1 MFRELLPVALGLG
14 VGSVLAGLRPSVSIA
29 AGIMI
34 AVPLG
39 FLVTV
44 VTGEFELGWEYL
56 LVDIPLVA
64 VSSAAGSW
72 IVHILARGNLWPTA
86 R

>member
-1 MFRELLPVALGLG
+1 VSRELLPIALGLG
-14 VGSVLAGLRPSVSIA
+14 VGAVLAGLRPSLSVA
-29 AGIMI
+29 AGAVV

-56 LVDIPLVA
+56 LVDVPLVA
-64 VSSAAGSW
+64 VSSVAGSW
-72 IVHILARGNLWPTA
+72 IVRALARDRPWPTA

>member
-72 IVHILARGNLWPTA
+72 IVRILARGNLWPTA

>member
-1 MFRELLPVALGLG
+1 MFRDLLPIALGLG
-14 VGSVLAGLRPSVSIA
+14 VGTALAGLRPSASIA
-29 AGIMI
+29 VGIMV

-64 VSSAAGSW
+64 VSAAAGAW
-72 IVHILARGNLWPTA
+72 IVRILSRGNRWRTV

>member
-1 MFRELLPVALGLG
+1 MSRELLPVAIGLG
-14 VGSVLAGLRPSVSIA
+14 VGTLLASVRPALSGA
-29 AGIMI
+29 TALLL

-64 VSSAAGSW
+64 LSATAGFW
-72 IVHILARGNLWPTA
+72 TVRLVRENAWP
-86 R
+86 RSP

>member
-14 VGSVLAGLRPSVSIA
+14 VGSVLAGLRPSLSIV
-29 AGIMI
+29 AGIVV

-64 VSSAAGSW
+64 VSSAAGYW
-72 IVHILARGNLWPTA
+72 IVRMLARGNVWPTA

>member
-1 MFRELLPVALGLG
+1 VFRELLPVALGLS

-72 IVHILARGNLWPTA
+72 IVRILARGNLWPTA

>member
-1 MFRELLPVALGLG
+1 VSRELLPVALGLG
-14 VGSVLAGLRPSVSIA
+14 VGAGLAGLRPSLSVA
-29 AGIMI
+29 VGIMI

-64 VSSAAGSW
+64 VSSAAGSR
-72 IVHILARGNLWPTA
+72 IVRILARGNVWPTA